1 MENTEETKQ
10 SENVGNILESVGVST
25 LAAVEFH
32 LFGIRSSLGLGSIQ
46 CRVLDTRL
54 LTGLRDKNLLPSV
67 EDKHGEERETDDR
80 ESGRKGDG
88 SHSGVALWNAGRKCL
103 EEESGFLL

>member
-1 MENTEETKQ
+1 MT
-10 SENVGNILESVGVST
+10 
-25 LAAVEFH
+25 
-32 LFGIRSSLGLGSIQ
+32 
-46 CRVLDTRL
+46 C
-54 LTGLRDKNLLPSV
+54 V

-88 SHSGVALWNAGRKCL
+88 SHSGVALWNAGRKYL